1 MELMPIFEY
10 GVDFRFLCSLF
21 QFSGNNQPQAQYT
34 QFLVDS
40 SLSPLLL
47 SNSGVLG
54 IMSSNAGLF
63 DAAENGDVEE
73 VRRFLWQGVNVN
85 SLDGISPL
93 HLACRNNHVDVI
105 ILLVDSKANIDANG
119 HNDITPLHVACQ
131 REHREATK
139 ILLSNGAN
147 VNSKDFAGS
156 TPLHFVVIHN
166 DLEIVKLLIARNADV
181 NATDNHKRTPLH
193 GAKSSQVARV
203 LLENGANVNAT
214 DNHKRTPLH
223 GAKSSQVARVLLEN
237 GANVQAREGSVQN
250 TPLHNAS
257 ASDHNGILDAK
268 METAKCILEQR
279 NGRKVQAVCHEMFF
293 STNAHQQNPLD
304 IAESRFCQGM
314 FLSTCF
320 STNQQGPL
328 EVARSRFEF
337 STSRWSPLVMYLGS
351 FVDICLAVSESPA
364 ILAPTKKPKR
374 NYGRLGIKLN
384 PLLNDFQQLLAE
396 QALWYILQTPV
407 AEVAYGILGYLS
419 PADVM
424 KRT

>member
-166 DLEIVKLLIARNADV
+166 DLEIVKLLIARNAD
-181 NATDNHKRTPLH
+181 
-193 GAKSSQVARV
+193 
-203 LLENGANVNAT
+203 VNAT

>member
-1 MELMPIFEY
+1 MELMSIFEY

-166 DLEIVKLLIARNADV
+166 DLEIVKLLIARNAD
-181 NATDNHKRTPLH
+181 
-193 GAKSSQVARV
+193 
-203 LLENGANVNAT
+203 VNAT